1 MAKITIDTKP
11 IRQLWPGVFKNL
23 TPSRILVLGFGAVI
37 LIGGLLL
44 TIPAV
49 SRNGQPLRFLDA
61 LFTSTSAVC
70 VTGLVV
76 VDTGIHYSTLGHF
89 IIIAL
94 IQTGGL
100 GIMTMS
106 TLIALL
112 LGRRIGLKG
121 RILIQESF
129 NQFSLAGLVRLIIN
143 VLIVTAIFEFT
154 GGLILSLRF
163 LADFPPARAFAFG
176 FFHSISAFCNA
187 GFDLFGQVFGPY
199 SSISHYVSD
208 WTVILTVGGLV
219 VCGGL
224 GFPVIMEL
232 AKYPKTRHLSLH
244 AKMALSISFLLILSG
259 AILIFLF
266 EINNPKTLGML
277 NPAGKFLG
285 VLYQSITP
293 RTAGFNSL
301 DISQMRI
308 ATWFIL
314 IVFMFI
320 GASPSSTGGGVKT
333 TTIGVLLATIFATV
347 RGKQDVEL
355 FERRFPQDL
364 INRAFTLTFIALVWV
379 CLVTLVMTLAEP
391 YTFIRL
397 LFEVTS
403 AFGTVGLSTGITPS
417 LSDISKILLILTM
430 FIGRVG
436 PLTVMIAITD
446 VEHKP
451 SGRFITDRV
460 MIG

>member
-1 MAKITIDTKP
+1 MTTITNITK
-11 IRQLWPGVFKNL
+11 RLSRFGARLLKKL
-23 TPSRILVLGFGAVI
+23 TPSRVMALGFGTI
-37 LIGGLLL
+37 IIIGGFLLA
-44 TIPAV
+44 IPMV
-49 SRNGQPLRFLDA
+49 TRNGEPLRLIDA
-61 LFTSTSAVC
+61 FFTSTSAVC

-76 VDTGIHYSTLGHF
+76 VDTGTRYSTLGHF
-89 IIIAL
+89 ILITL
-94 IQTGGL
+94 IQIGGL

-112 LGRRIGLKG
+112 LGRRIGLKS

-143 VLIVTAIFEFT
+143 VLIMTAIFEFT

-163 LADFPPARAFAFG
+163 LADFPPAQAFAFG

-187 GFDLFGQVFGPY
+187 GFDLFGQVFGEY
-199 SSISHYVSD
+199 SSIVHYVSD
-208 WTVILTVGGLV
+208 WTVTLTIGGLV

-232 AKYPKTRHLSLH
+232 VKYPKTRHLTLH
-244 AKMALSISFLLILSG
+244 TKLALSITVLLIVIG
-259 AILIFLF
+259 AFLIFLS
-266 EINNPKTLGML
+266 EMNNPKTIGGL
-277 NPAGKFLG
+277 NPSGKFLG
-285 VLYQSITP
+285 ALYQSITP
-293 RTAGFNSL
+293 RTAGFNTL

-333 TTIGVLLATIFATV
+333 TTVGVLFATIIATV
-347 RGKQDVEL
+347 RGKQDVDL

-364 INRAFTLTFIALVWV
+364 INKAFTLTFIALTWV
-379 CLVTLVMTLAEP
+379 CLVTLILTVVEP
-391 YTFIRL
+391 YNFIRL
-397 LFEVTS
+397 LFEVMS

-446 VEHKP
+446 TEHKP
-451 SGRFITDRV
+451 GGRFITDRV